1 MVLRMSTHRWQ
12 FLPFHR
18 DYVAVS
24 DNKKKILFSLSL
36 MEDCLELIKMTD
48 LQALKD
54 KGLLPGT
61 SNDRVMWERGRYQ
74 RRE

>member
-1 MVLRMSTHRWQ
+1 
-12 FLPFHR
+12 
-18 DYVAVS
+18 
-24 DNKKKILFSLSL
+24 